1 MLTHDN
7 GRQLIVIGHLNDYMV
22 TQKVLQMKYFER
34 LTIQNDF
41 KVTRVTSISL
51 DSQNDDEQ
59 INLWKKTSYGT
70 HLQGKLQW
78 PEYTGEHDELVPWG
92 PAM

>member
-1 MLTHDN
+1 MGILELTIFVSLHYRCYIPNLVEIGQVVLEKMLTHDN

-59 INLWKKTSYGT
+59 INL
-70 HLQGKLQW
+70 
-78 PEYTGEHDELVPWG
+78 
-92 PAM
+92 